1 MHMATQVLHS
11 IQSLQAMDLGMGR
24 GMMAL
29 HRTKTMGRLAMY
41 QVVSLRAR
49 LEWVQMPEQLGL
61 LQLISVQPCM
71 GSPML
76 HWER

>member
-11 IQSLQAMDLGMGR
+11 IQSLEAMDLGMGR

-29 HRTKTMGRLAMY
+29 HRTKTTGRLATY
-41 QVVSLRAR
+41 RVVSLRAR
-49 LEWVQMPEQLGL
+49 VVWVQMLEQLGL

-71 GSPML
+71 ESHML
-76 HWER
+76 HWAR

>member
-11 IQSLQAMDLGMGR
+11 IQSLQAMDLGMGQ

-29 HRTKTMGRLAMY
+29 HRTKTTGRLATY

-49 LEWVQMPEQLGL
+49 LEWVQMLEQLGL
-61 LQLISVQPCM
+61 LQLISVQPCT
-71 GSPML
+71 GSPTL
-76 HWER
+76 HWAR

>member
-11 IQSLQAMDLGMGR
+11 IQSLQAMDLGMGQ

-29 HRTKTMGRLAMY
+29 PRTKTTGKLATY

-49 LEWVQMPEQLGL
+49 LE
-61 LQLISVQPCM
+61 
-71 GSPML
+71 
-76 HWER
+76 